1 VPVLTAV
8 HCRQRSRRHMLRVN
22 TLFKYVSYHP
32 LEHQVVTTGTDR
44 KIGFWETFDGSLIR
58 ELDGSLTDSVNAID
72 VSDDGVY
79 VVSGGADHIVKVR
92 AHSINNSLFSFTSV
106 KPVSDSLGK
115 SNLLSDSQIDCMDFF
130 MESETIFNMNPNLD
144 SANRISPHSAAWREF

>member
-1 VPVLTAV
+1 MSLTV
-8 HCRQRSRRHMLRVN
+8 CWLVGRDSQRSRLHMLRTN

-72 VSDDGVY
+72 VSEDGVY
-79 VVSGGADHIVKVR
+79 VVSGGSDHIIKVR
-92 AHSINNSLFSFTSV
+92 MPARLPTC
-106 KPVSDSLGK
+106 
-115 SNLLSDSQIDCMDFF
+115 LLRILTRSTLQIA
-130 MESETIFNMNPNLD
+130 L
-144 SANRISPHSAAWREF
+144 